1 MKKYI
6 LFTAV
11 LSAVQIF
18 AAEYY
23 VSPSGNDSNDGSK
36 AKPFATI
43 TCAASKVKA
52 GDTVKILPG
61 LYREEIKFSK
71 KGTANAPITFQGT
84 RGKDDKYLTII
95 EAPGV
100 SPAKWQHAPEIAP
113 KVWKTP
119 MKKRPDGVLM
129 DGKMIIYINRLTM
142 ALPRK
147 NIKHKIFK
155 NEDITGK
162 FGKNCTRIPGLDLLA
177 LPDDVLM
184 TGGQLKRRKEPFFS
198 TIGNVMAGWHKGY
211 LYVRFANDSTPE
223 KHTFSAYRGDGFSCD
238 GAEHLVFKNLHLRA
252 SNNQFRI
259 QNSSFIT
266 IDSCLLMNGGKRVFI
281 KHGSSDIT
289 VKNSI
294 LTSGFINPDHYASH
308 SPEDR
313 RGRLVY
319 VVFKYIVGTAL
330 SDDVGVTVHGGK
342 NVTICDNVILD
353 GLIGMQAWGPG
364 MHVYNNVVTRMA
376 SCGIVTGPETVGE
389 FHHNLV
395 SYCGILQRFHRL
407 REKHA
412 KRLEYHYL
420 NYYLQHKTSGTEMF
434 IHCESQLVG
443 DDVINFEPGTKIYKK
458 KPPKPV
464 YPGDFF
470 IYHNTFWGGNR
481 LSPAFNGES
490 RARRFGEPFPFCLL
504 NNIIRYSPK
513 LNDWQHVFDNNL
525 LYLLFDIGSTGE
537 KATPNI
543 LKNNKVLSFEES
555 KKIWNNSNTAGIP
568 DISLRDDSHALGV
581 GIDVSKPFSY
591 RDRNYSALP
600 GFKPGYFKG
609 NVPAAGALQQGEGMD
624 HYIMLAKKLAAAKKV
639 IDQK

>member
-1 MKKYI
+1 MKKYV
-6 LFTAV
+6 LFSAV
-11 LSAVQIF
+11 LSAVQLF

-23 VSPSGNDSNDGSK
+23 VSPSGKDSNPGSK
-36 AKPFATI
+36 EKPFATI
-43 TCAASKVKA
+43 NCAANKVAA

-71 KGTANAPITFQGT
+71 KGTADAPITFQGT
-84 RGKDDKYLTII
+84 RDENGKYLTII
-95 EAPGV
+95 EAPGS
-100 SPAKWQHAPEIAP
+100 SPAKWQSAPEIAP
-113 KVWKTP
+113 NVWKTP

-129 DGKMIIYINRLTM
+129 DGKMIVYINKFTM

-147 NIKHKIFK
+147 NITLKVFAQG
-155 NEDITGK
+155 DISSK
-162 FGKNCTRIPGLDLLA
+162 FGKNCKRVPGLDLLA
-177 LPDDVLM
+177 LPNDVVM
-184 TGGQLKRRKEPFFS
+184 TGGQLKKRKEPFFP

-211 LYVRFANDSTPE
+211 LYVRFADDSTPD
-223 KHTFSAYRGDGFSCD
+223 KHTFSAYCGNGFTCD
-238 GAEHLVFKNLHLRA
+238 GAEHLVFKDLHMRA
-252 SNNQFRI
+252 SKNQFCIR
-259 QNSSFIT
+259 NSSFIT
-266 IDSCLLMNGGKRVFI
+266 IDCCLLMNGSKRVFVE
-281 KHGSSDIT
+281 KTSSDVT

-308 SPEDR
+308 GSDDK

-319 VVFKYIVGTAL
+319 LVFKYIVGTAL

-342 NVTICDNVILD
+342 NVTICDNVIFD

-364 MHVYNNVVTRMA
+364 MHVYNNVITRMA
-376 SCGIVTGPETVGE
+376 SCGVVTGPETVGE

-420 NYYLQHKTSGTEMF
+420 NYYLQHETHGTEMF

-443 DDVINFEPGTKIYKK
+443 DDVINFEPGTKKYKK
-458 KPPKPV
+458 NPPKPV

-481 LSPAFNGES
+481 FSATFDAE
-490 RARRFGEPFPFCLL
+490 RTARRFGEPYPFCLL
-504 NNIIRYSPK
+504 NNIMRYSIR
-513 LNDWQHVFDNNL
+513 LSDWQHVFDNNL
-525 LYLLFDIGSTGE
+525 LYLFTNAGLAGK
-537 KATPNI
+537 KADPNI
-543 LKNNKVLSFEES
+543 TKRNKILSLEES
-555 KKIWNNSNTAGIP
+555 KKIWNSDKTAGIP
-568 DISLRDDSHALGV
+568 DITLCQDSHALGV

-591 RDRNYSALP
+591 RGRNYSALP

-609 NVPAAGALQQGEGMD
+609 TVPAAGALQPGEGMD
-624 HYIMLAKKLAAAKKV
+624 HYIMLAKRLAAAKE
-639 IDQK
+639 IINQK